1 VETDM
6 EIQRSSSIRIEGY
19 PDIATRNAGLRAQI

>member
-6 EIQRSSSIRIEGY
+6 EIQTPSSIRIEGY
-19 PDIATRNAGLRAQI
+19 LDIPTRNAGLRAQI